1 MSPTAAKA
9 AGAAR
14 KKQARKSEGFMENV
28 VSSVIM
34 AYNVNECKPGQ
45 FSILSKA
52 RFLGV
57 EKDCPGAE
65 NMLALQKIHELS

>member
-1 MSPTAAKA
+1 
-9 AGAAR
+9 
-14 KKQARKSEGFMENV
+14 MENF

-45 FSILSKA
+45 FSILCKP
-52 RFLGV
+52 RFSGV

-65 NMLALQKIHELS
+65 NMLS

>member
-1 MSPTAAKA
+1 
-9 AGAAR
+9 
-14 KKQARKSEGFMENV
+14 MENF

-34 AYNVNECKPGQ
+34 AYKVNKSKPGQ

-52 RFLGV
+52 RFFGV
-57 EKDCPGAE
+57 EKDCPGGE